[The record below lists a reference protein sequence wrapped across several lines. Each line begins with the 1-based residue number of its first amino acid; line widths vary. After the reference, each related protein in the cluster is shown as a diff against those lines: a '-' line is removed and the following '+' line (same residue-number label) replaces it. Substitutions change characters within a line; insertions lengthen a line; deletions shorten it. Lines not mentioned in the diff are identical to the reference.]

1 MSDNGRALVLGGGGV
16 AGIAWLTG
24 VLTGLADEGTD
35 VTGAGLL
42 VGTSAG
48 STVAAQVGSGAPLKE
63 LFERQADPRL
73 QNRELV
79 PSGGPSVA
87 EMRETWARLASEHE
101 DPAELRRAVGAR
113 ALAAE
118 TVPEDERRA
127 VVAERLPEHAWP
139 ARRLLVTA
147 VNALTGEL
155 RVFDRE
161 SGVDLVDA
169 VAASCAVPMIWPPVP
184 IEGVRYMDGGARSA
198 ANADLAEGCG
208 RVLLLAPLDD
218 GTVDAQVAALT
229 GRVEVV
235 RPDEASLAAFGADPL
250 SPSSR
255 TPAAEAGRAQGRAA
269 AAEIAAFW
277 G

>member
-16 AGIAWLTG
+16 AGIAWSTG
-24 VLTGLADEGTD
+24 VLAGLADEGTD
-35 VTGAGLL
+35 VTDADLL

-48 STVAAQVGSGAPLKE
+48 AAVAAQVGSGTPLKE

-73 QNRELV
+73 QSRELS
-79 PSGGPSVA
+79 PSGGPGV
-87 EMRETWARLASEHE
+87 EEILETWTQLAAEHD
-101 DPAELRRAVGAR
+101 DPAELRRAIGAR
-113 ALAAE
+113 ALAAG

-127 VVAERLPEHAWP
+127 VIADRLPAHEWP
-139 ARRLLVTA
+139 ARRLLITA

-169 VAASCAVPMIWPPVP
+169 VAASCAVPMIWPTVP
-184 IEGVRYMDGGARSA
+184 IDGVRYMDGGARSA
-198 ANADLAEGCG
+198 ANVDLAEGCG

-218 GTVDAQVAALT
+218 GTVDAQVAELT
-229 GRVEVV
+229 GRVEAV

-250 SPSSR
+250 NPSSR
-255 TPAAEAGRAQGRAA
+255 TRGRGGPRAGTGRRAEL
-269 AAEIAAFW
+269 AAFW
-277 G
+277 D